1 MHETRR
7 CSMCKD
13 ELGPGNASP
22 SVIELGGYCRTCVK
36 QYRAAKRSEARGG
49 QPATRGRP
57 RALSAIP
64 LPDLAIL
71 DDIMAAHA
79 WLDDAPPDQWPP
91 IESGYLDLA
100 EAAKERARAK
110 AQEEE
115 QGEQG
120 QGEQGQ
126 GDQGG
131 GTGGETHDAD
141 QDWEKEWESWMAT
154 PEHQYDPA
162 RIYTRSTNKFDHSTP
177 LTVGFPREVLA
188 LVGKIVSSGVWGE
201 YRSNQDFVRDAVVH
215 RLQTMAGQLEDETFE
230 YRLMIERVQ
239 CILDQRA
246 ADMRALDKM
255 AESLEEIGD
264 RAADD
269 GNWANLR
276 EIIRQTEILADQIG
290 GPWGVRMDR
299 QMDAWRARI
308 PKGQ

>member
-79 WLDDAPPDQWPP
+79 WLDDAPPEAWPR
-91 IESGYLDLA
+91 IESNYLDLG
-100 EAAKERARAK
+100 EAAKERAKTK
-110 AQEEE
+110 AQGGHGDGEGRDGELEELE
-115 QGEQG
+115 
-120 QGEQGQ
+120 GQ
-126 GDQGG
+126 GD
-131 GTGGETHDAD
+131 DAPAD

>member
-110 AQEEE
+110 AQ
-115 QGEQG
+115 GDQG

>member
-1 MHETRR
+1 
-7 CSMCKD
+7 
-13 ELGPGNASP
+13 
-22 SVIELGGYCRTCVK
+22 
-36 QYRAAKRSEARGG
+36 
-49 QPATRGRP
+49 
-57 RALSAIP
+57 
-64 LPDLAIL
+64 
-71 DDIMAAHA
+71 
-79 WLDDAPPDQWPP
+79 
-91 IESGYLDLA
+91 
-100 EAAKERARAK
+100 
-110 AQEEE
+110 
-115 QGEQG
+115 
-120 QGEQGQ
+120 
-126 GDQGG
+126 
-131 GTGGETHDAD
+131 
-141 QDWEKEWESWMAT
+141 MAT

-215 RLQTMAGQLEDETFE
+215 RLQTMAAQLGDETFE

-264 RAADD
+264 RAAED

>member
-7 CSMCKD
+7 CSACKR
-13 ELGPGNASP
+13 ELTEQTAST
-22 SVIELGGYCRTCVK
+22 SVVELGGYCRDCMRT
-36 QYRAAKRSEARGG
+36 YRASKRDQARGG
-49 QPATRGRP
+49 RPGTRGRP

-110 AQEEE
+110 AQ
-115 QGEQG
+115 GDQG

-215 RLQTMAGQLEDETFE
+215 RLQTMAAQLGDKTFE

-264 RAADD
+264 RAAED

>member
-1 MHETRR
+1 MGIERQCSR
-7 CSMCKD
+7 CRKTLD
-13 ELGPGNASP
+13 ESNASA
-22 SVIELGGYCRTCVK
+22 SVIELGGYCRTCAREY
-36 QYRAAKRSEARGG
+36 QQARRNQRRGG
-49 QPATRGRP
+49 PGTTGRP

-110 AQEEE
+110 AQ
-115 QGEQG
+115 GDQG

-215 RLQTMAGQLEDETFE
+215 RLQTMAAQLGDETFE

-264 RAADD
+264 RAAED

>member
-110 AQEEE
+110 AQ
-115 QGEQG
+115 GDQG

-215 RLQTMAGQLEDETFE
+215 RLQTMAGQLEDEISQNAWLTVPATPQILFDLPFE
-230 YRLMIERVQ
+230 ERLP
-239 CILDQRA
+239 A
-246 ADMRALDKM
+246 AMSALGI
-255 AESLEEIGD
+255 SF
-264 RAADD
+264 
-269 GNWANLR
+269 ANLA
-276 EIIRQTEILADQIG
+276 EEAG
-290 GPWGVRMDR
+290 H
-299 QMDAWRARI
+299 A
-308 PKGQ
+308 

>member
-7 CSMCKD
+7 CSACKR
-13 ELGPGNASP
+13 ELTEQTASP
-22 SVIELGGYCRTCVK
+22 SVVELGGYCRDCMRT
-36 QYRAAKRSEARGG
+36 YRASKRDQARGG
-49 QPATRGRP
+49 RPGTRGRP

-110 AQEEE
+110 AQ
-115 QGEQG
+115 GDQG

-215 RLQTMAGQLEDETFE
+215 RLQTMAAQLGDKTFE

-264 RAADD
+264 RAAED